1 MEIDKFTRIILGYIL
16 KEGGSVEHLSQDDI
30 HCVLFINIC
39 VIDDT
44 ISC

>member
-1 MEIDKFTRIILGYIL
+1 MEMYQFTWIILGYIL

-39 VIDDT
+39 AIDDT